1 MIDKELLAILACP
14 ETHQPL
20 AVASADVVES
30 VNARI
35 RAGGAKNVGG
45 AEVDEPIEGGLVRE
59 DGKILYP
66 IRSSIPVLLIEEG
79 LVLEGG

>member
-20 AVASADVVES
+20 AEAEAALVAE

-35 RAGGAKNVGG
+35 AAGELKNVGG
-45 AEVDEPIEGGLVRE
+45 ADVGEAIEGGLVRE
-59 DGKILYP
+59 DGRVLYP
-66 IRSSIPVLLIEEG
+66 IRHGIPVLLIEEG
-79 LVLEGG
+79 LPLPG

>member
-20 AVASADVVES
+20 AEASRELLAR

-35 RAGGAKNVGG
+35 ARGEQKNVGG
-45 AEVDEPIEGGLVRE
+45 DTVSDALEEGLVRE
-59 DGKILYP
+59 DGRIVYP
-66 IRSSIPVLLIEEG
+66 VREGIPVLLVEEG
-79 LVLEGG
+79 LAT